1 MPTVAVEAPGSPKLT
16 GEEGRASPQAAQQPG
31 NVYTIRP
38 NYKHKFRPPAVKE
51 VIRQVLNDKL
61 SDKTYKIEEVA
72 EWTRDIADEIK
83 RRLKE
88 MGLDRYKFVV
98 QVVIGEQRGQGVKMG
113 CRCFWDSDTDNYAE
127 DAFLGTTLWCV
138 ATAFGLFHY

>member
-1 MPTVAVEAPGSPKLT
+1 MPTVAIEAGPSSPKPED
-16 GEEGRASPQAAQQPG
+16 GQPPQSPSQQG

-51 VIRQVLNDKL
+51 VIRQVLNDRL
-61 SDKTYKIEEVA
+61 TDKTYKVEEVA

-88 MGLDRYKFVV
+88 MGLERYKFVV

-127 DAFLGTTLWCV
+127 DAFLGTSLWCV